1 MAAAEYFQP
10 GGRPSYL
17 QPGPPNQNNASMP
30 QNPPYPLSNAPPP
43 YSAFADAR
51 PHSQPPPQQRP
62 PNPAD
67 DIYRPA
73 PPPANAYPPEK
84 SSRPPHQINDYYHY
98 QQQQQQQQSGY
109 TPQQRYQQ
117 QQGYFPAASG
127 SGAQQQIYRD
137 DRKPSTTPGYKPSHS
152 PYRESECDR
161 SRSRSR
167 SRSRDRH
174 RKHHDRPQPTKK
186 KSSGVNTFLGA
197 GGGALIGDAIFPGL
211 GTLGGAL
218 LGGLGGHEYGKKR
231 ASSNPNQRRHRSY
244 SNDFD
249 YGHYNS
255 REDDYNRRGRKY

>member
-1 MAAAEYFQP
+1 M
-10 GGRPSYL
+10 
-17 QPGPPNQNNASMP
+17 QPGPSNQNNASMP
-30 QNPPYPLSNAPPP
+30 QNPPYPLSDAPPP
-43 YSAFADAR
+43 YSAFSDAR

-98 QQQQQQQQSGY
+98 QQQQQQSGY
-109 TPQQRYQQ
+109 TPQQPYQQ

-127 SGAQQQIYRD
+127 SGAQQIYRD

-152 PYRESECDR
+152 PYRESERDR

-174 RKHHDRPQPTKK
+174 RKHHGRPQPTKK

-218 LGGLGGHEYGKKR
+218 LGGIGGHEYGKKR